1 MSNRRLLWALF
12 AFAVIAGQ
20 AAADG
25 LAAIRDKGSIRIA
38 VYNDFPPYSAAGK
51 GLDVDLGRALAAKLG
66 LKPDIMWFNADENMD
81 DDLRNMVWKG
91 HYLGGGTAHVM
102 MHVPVDP
109 VLMEH
114 NDKVRIFAPYH
125 REQLAIARNTARIP
139 NFMGMAGLEAFTR
152 EKVGVETATLADD
165 FLMGVMGGRLREN
178 VVHFKS
184 VPQAAEALRQGAVS
198 AVMAPRAELEGALR
212 GASSQTVIQ
221 GFEPRGIAITA
232 WDVGLAVK
240 ADEPEL
246 AEALNAAMEALRA
259 DGTLERIFREHGVTL
274 ISPANR

>member
-1 MSNRRLLWALF
+1 MRNERLLGLLL

-25 LAAIRDKGSIRIA
+25 MAAIREKGSIRIA
-38 VYNDFPPYSAAGK
+38 VYNDFPPYSSGGAGV
-51 GLDVDLGRALAAKLG
+51 DVDVGRALAAKLG
-66 LKPDIMWFNADENMD
+66 LTPEIVWFTADESLD

-91 HYLGGGTAHVM
+91 HYLGGGTAQVM

-109 VLMEH
+109 VLMSH
-114 NDKVRIFAPYH
+114 NDKVRIFAPYQ

-139 NFMGMAGLEAFTR
+139 NFVGTAGLEAFTR
-152 EKVGVETATLADD
+152 EKVGVETASLADD
-165 FLMGVMGGRLREN
+165 FMMGALGGRLREN

-184 VPQAAEALRQGAVS
+184 VPQAADALRGGAVA
-198 AVMAPRAELEGALR
+198 AVMASRAELEGALQ
-212 GASSQTVIQ
+212 GASGQIVVQS
-221 GFEPRGIAITA
+221 FEPRGIAVTA
-232 WDVGLAVK
+232 WNVGVAVK

-246 AEALNAAMEALRA
+246 ARAVEDAMQALRA

-274 ISPANR
+274 VSPADR